1 MSSTATPASP
11 EALELREAAREAS
24 TRAYVPYS
32 KFHVGAALRFRDG
45 SVVTGC
51 NVENAAYGVTV
62 CAERTALVR
71 SIAEGRDPSEIDLIA
86 VHVDGAEGSP
96 CGICRQ
102 TIAELAPNADVA
114 FMSGGSY
121 VQLPVPGLLPAA
133 FLPGAL
139 DA

>member
-1 MSSTATPASP
+1 MDSTPIAAAPD
-11 EALELREAAREAS
+11 ALELREAAREAS

-32 KFHVGAALRFRDG
+32 GFHVGAALRFRDG

-51 NVENAAYGVTV
+51 NVENAAYGATI
-62 CAERTALVR
+62 CAERTALAR
-71 SIAEGRDPSEIDLIA
+71 AIAEGRDPSEIELVA
-86 VHVDGAEGSP
+86 VHVDGGEGSP

-102 TIAELAPNADVA
+102 TIVELAPDADVA
-114 FMSGGSY
+114 FVSGGRY
-121 VQLPVPGLLPAA
+121 VQLPAQGLLPAA